1 MNIITS
7 PRRSSP
13 RKYTL
18 SNYSIAVARWNVILT
33 LQGKNLL
40 IRIQRK
46 LPSYD
51 FLSNTA
57 AKLVSIRENGLT
69 WIVPLVFFYLT
80 ERMAKRISKERLQL
94 SHHQWTLIPYRHDL
108 DSTNRLYDCCF
119 NMAKEA
125 EMKHLWN
132 VINYNFLLVIYGP
145 TSLERVKW
153 KI

>member
-108 DSTNRLYDCCF
+108 DSTNRLYLTVVLTWQ
-119 NMAKEA
+119 KRQ
-125 EMKHLWN
+125 KWN
-132 VINYNFLLVIYGP
+132 IFK
-145 TSLERVKW
+145 TSLTIIFCWLFMVQPL
-153 KI
+153 

>member
-57 AKLVSIRENGLT
+57 AKLVSIREDGLT
-69 WIVPLVFFYLT
+69 WIVPLVFFIWPNEWPNGFQRKDCNCLIINELWYHIAMTSTVPTDFMTVVLT
-80 ERMAKRISKERLQL
+80 WQKRQK
-94 SHHQWTLIPYRHDL
+94 
-108 DSTNRLYDCCF
+108 
-119 NMAKEA
+119 
-125 EMKHLWN
+125 WN
-132 VINYNFLLVIYGP
+132 IFK
-145 TSLERVKW
+145 TSLTIIFCWLFMVQPL
-153 KI
+153 